1 MGISPETLALQNS
14 VTSAAII
21 EEFKSDAAFKQVA
34 ERLMKEIMQ
43 RDQEDG
49 DKLAKGIQLAV
60 DKKVLPAD
68 VAVEPITKVSV
79 SGKSAEQVADEIIAA
94 LGEAPSKGCV
104 MTLQGLSGTG
114 KGTTVDKLREKL
126 PNAQTWSNG
135 NLFRSITLL
144 AVTSSEQKG
153 CDLTEV
159 LTPADLETFCG
170 MLEFGKFNDK
180 WDVKIEGLGCKHF
193 VSEVEKTVLKE
204 SKVGKNIPTVAEVT
218 QGEVVNFVQK
228 ALALMAA
235 GGTNVLLEGR
245 EQTLNHIRTP
255 HRFELVLD
263 EPVIIGMRQAA
274 LQMGA
279 KANDKVK
286 AMDKADEAAVK
297 AALEEVHAQIMEL
310 KSAHDLLDLAGEFV
324 NEFAVFH
331 ASAALH
337 RIAKADD
344 HHQVKGDERLRVLAS
359 KATRELV
366 KWDKLKK
373 PQTMSKIVWAMAK
386 LDLRLHKLV
395 AKVSDEALQKLPEFE
410 PQQPLGDFVG
420 ALRGR
425 VSTLA
430 PLGRANLCWAV
441 AKLQVREASLMQELA
456 QQTFHRGQN
465 LANTSWAFATL
476 RVADERFFDSVA
488 KVVAAQCSDF
498 AQQNIS
504 NTAWAFAKLQIKRPE
519 MMAAISR
526 CVQRRAAEMPA
537 QGIANTAWSFA
548 TLNIRDD
555 ALMRGP

>member
-14 VTSAAII
+14 ITSAAII

-68 VAVEPITKVSV
+68 VKVEPITKISV
-79 SGKSAEQVADEIIAA
+79 SGKSADQVADEIIAA
-94 LGEAPSKGCV
+94 LGAAPSKGCV

-144 AVTSSEQKG
+144 AVTHAEQKG
-153 CDLTEV
+153 CELKDV
-159 LTPADLETFCG
+159 LTPSDLATFCG

-180 WDVKIEGLGCKHF
+180 WDVKIEGLGCKYF

-228 ALALMAA
+228 ALELMAA

-255 HRFELVLD
+255 NRFELVLD

-274 LQMGA
+274 LQMGG

-286 AMDKADEAAVK
+286 AMEKPDDVAVK
-297 AALEEVHAQIMEL
+297 AALEEV
-310 KSAHDLLDLAGEFV
+310 
-324 NEFAVFH
+324 
-331 ASAALH
+331 
-337 RIAKADD
+337 
-344 HHQVKGDERLRVLAS
+344 LAS
-359 KATRELV
+359 
-366 KWDKLKK
+366 
-373 PQTMSKIVWAMAK
+373 MA
-386 LDLRLHKLV
+386 
-395 AKVSDEALQKLPEFE
+395 
-410 PQQPLGDFVG
+410 
-420 ALRGR
+420 
-425 VSTLA
+425 
-430 PLGRANLCWAV
+430 
-441 AKLQVREASLMQELA
+441 
-456 QQTFHRGQN
+456 
-465 LANTSWAFATL
+465 
-476 RVADERFFDSVA
+476 
-488 KVVAAQCSDF
+488 
-498 AQQNIS
+498 
-504 NTAWAFAKLQIKRPE
+504 
-519 MMAAISR
+519 
-526 CVQRRAAEMPA
+526 
-537 QGIANTAWSFA
+537 
-548 TLNIRDD
+548 
-555 ALMRGP
+555 